1 MGGGPVREQTRRMT
15 LPTVVE
21 ITPQP
26 EAVTPDTFI
35 DGLTERAP
43 TTGGG
48 VTRRD
53 DHGRVA
59 ALRAPAS
66 AAADHRPPA

>member
-15 LPTVVE
+15 FPTVVE

-35 DGLTERAP
+35 DGLTGP
-43 TTGGG
+43 TTGEGF
-48 VTRRD
+48 TRLD
-53 DHGRVA
+53 GDGRPA
-59 ALRAPAS
+59 AMRAPVS
-66 AAADHRPPA
+66 AAADHRPRP